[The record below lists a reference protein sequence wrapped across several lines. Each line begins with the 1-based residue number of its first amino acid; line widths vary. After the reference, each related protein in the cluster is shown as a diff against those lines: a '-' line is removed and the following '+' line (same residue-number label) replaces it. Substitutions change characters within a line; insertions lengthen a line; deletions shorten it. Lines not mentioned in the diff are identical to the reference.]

1 MDKTTFLAEL
11 ENALEGEVSGAVI
24 ADTIRYYSQY
34 IADEVRAGRSEE
46 DVLRTLGSGNVIAKT
61 VIASQTAGDA
71 RQERAYA
78 RAREDATRQ
87 ADPERGLHMHMDSDG
102 NVDVKYGTFRLNS
115 WYGKLLGI
123 LILIAV
129 IALIILLVAGLFS
142 LLWMLLPFLVVGF
155 LVITLI
161 RFFIE

>member
-1 MDKTTFLAEL
+1 MDKASFLAEL

-24 ADTIRYYSQY
+24 SDTLQYYSQY
-34 IADEVRAGRSEE
+34 IADEVRAGRTEE
-46 DVLRTLGSGNVIAKT
+46 EVIRTLGSGNVIAKT
-61 VIASQTAGDA
+61 VIASQNAGDK
-71 RQERAYA
+71 RQERTYA
-78 RAREDATRQ
+78 HTQEDTSRQ
-87 ADPERGLHMHMDSDG
+87 PDEERGLHMRMDSDG
-102 NVDVKYGTFRLNS
+102 NVDVKYGAFKLNS
-115 WYGKLLGI
+115 WYGKLLGA

-142 LLWMLLPFLVVGF
+142 LLWMLLPFLLVGF